1 MKRKKPLFSNFYNNK
16 LISFLLSLF
25 VNIIFIGI
33 IVLISKYSKIKGDQ
47 FSIII
52 GAIMLVLLVLNLV
65 YLIGFAK
72 KKRIFRQIFFG
83 FGVILLLM
91 GTYGGAYIVRA
102 SRSLGDIV
110 NNQATEVVDYSVI
123 AFDEEFTKDTL
134 DKQKLGYIK
143 QDEIFDAMLQDEVKK
158 HSTSMMFVEYADYH
172 ELLTA
177 SLSDEI
183 EYALVPKDY
192 NRLEESFDLDE
203 SETLPLKNAHAIF
216 SFSLK
221 VGEEVS
227 DVRVLE
233 EPFSILLLGNN
244 EGLSDSI
251 ILATFNPHTLKATMT
266 SLARD
271 SYIPIACYADNKYDK
286 LNHARA
292 VSRQCIIDT
301 IEKFLDVEIDFYFE
315 TDFYALQ
322 KMVDALGGIE
332 LESPVAFAGSLP
344 FENNPREYEPISV
357 PKGLSLMNGKQAI
370 TFARERHHM
379 PRGDFDRQL
388 NQQYVIKELANNL
401 IKERNPEKLVSAL
414 EGASK
419 NITMNLGI
427 DDISA
432 LLGFAIQQVQN
443 SPLDVFSTF
452 RVVQTQ
458 IAGATPTING
468 MSVVLPYVN
477 DLKLSK
483 EVISNNLMSKPVLK
497 NETGMSFDI
506 RTPFELMDPEKP
518 MGSDAKGGTVS
529 GGRVYAVPNFGKMNE
544 TQARDWAK
552 GNGVNLNFTVIGE
565 NHSSYRS
572 HYAEGQII
580 HQNVN
585 PGEYENKIAQINLSI
600 VQKNGVAKPVEPVK
614 PDKPTATVFKVEG
627 FVGKSVKDVGM
638 ITWAKEHNIV
648 LTEKKVKAGDPHFD
662 KSKAAGVVVAQS
674 AKAGSTDKITE
685 LIIYSLEFTIPDKSV
700 GYESVKTWAKDNGF
714 KLTLLNNDQGK
725 PVSLEEEKNIERIIY
740 IQPDINSKTL
750 VLTLQLKPLLS
761 PERAPQP

>member
-1 MKRKKPLFSNFYNNK
+1 MA
-16 LISFLLSLF
+16 
-25 VNIIFIGI
+25 I

-47 FSIII
+47 FAIII
-52 GAIMLVLLVLNLV
+52 SVIVIILLILNLL

-72 KKRIFRQIFFG
+72 KKRFYRQTFFA
-83 FGVILLLM
+83 FGVLLLLL
-91 GTYGGAYIVRA
+91 GTYAGIYIVRA

-110 NNQATEVVDYSVI
+110 NNDATEIVDYSVI
-123 AFDEEFTKDTL
+123 AFDKEYTQETMDN
-134 DKQKLGYIK
+134 QKLGYIK
-143 QDEIFDAMLQDEVKK
+143 QDEVFDSMLQDEVGKYSK
-158 HSTSMMFVEYADYH
+158 SVIFVEYQDYH
-172 ELLTA
+172 ELLSA
-177 SLSDEI
+177 SLKDEI
-183 EYALVPKDY
+183 EYALVPKDF
-192 NRLEESFDLDE
+192 NRLEESFNLDE
-203 SETLPLKNAHAIF
+203 SETLPLKDAHSIF

-227 DVRVLE
+227 NVRVLE
-233 EPFSILLLGNN
+233 DPFSILLLGNN

-271 SYIPIACYADNKYDK
+271 SYVPIACYAGNKHDK

-301 IEKFLDVEIDFYFE
+301 VENFLDVEIDFYFE

-344 FENNPREYEPISV
+344 LENNPKEFEPVSV
-357 PKGLSLMNGKQAI
+357 PKGLSLMTGKQAI

-477 DLKLSK
+477 DIKVSK
-483 EVISNNLMSKPVLK
+483 DIISNNLMSKPVLK
-497 NETGMSFDI
+497 NQTGMSFDI
-506 RTPFELMDPEKP
+506 RKPFLLMDPEKP
-518 MGSDAKGGTVS
+518 LGSDPSGGTVS
-529 GGRVYAVPNFGKMNE
+529 GGRVYVIPNFGKMNE
-544 TQARDWAK
+544 GQAREWAK
-552 GNGVNLNFTVIGE
+552 SNGVSLNFTVIGKT
-565 NHSSYRS
+565 HGSYRN

-580 HQNVN
+580 HQSIN
-585 PGEYENKIAQINLSI
+585 PGEYDKKINQINLSI
-600 VQKNGVAKPVEPVK
+600 VQKDGGAKPVEPQK
-614 PDKPTATVFKVEG
+614 PAATVFKVEN
-627 FVGKSVKDVGM
+627 FVGHPVKDVAL
-638 ITWAKEHNIV
+638 TAWAKQHNIV
-648 LTEKKVKAGDPHFD
+648 LTEKKVKEGEPHFD
-662 KSKAAGVVVAQS
+662 KSGVPGLVVAQS
-674 AKAGSTDKITE
+674 AKEGSTEKITE
-685 LIIYSLEFTIPDKSV
+685 LILYTVEFTVPDKNV
-700 GYESVKTWAKDNGF
+700 GYTSMKSWASINDF
-714 KLTLLNNDQGK
+714 KLVLFEEVTGK
-725 PVSLEEEKNIERIIY
+725 ALTDIEATEAEKIVHIKQEMG
-740 IQPDINSKTL
+740 SKSL
-750 VLTLQLKPLLS
+750 VLTLKRNETVV
-761 PERAPQP
+761 PEP

>member
-1 MKRKKPLFSNFYNNK
+1 MKRKKPLFSFLYNNK
-16 LISFLLSLF
+16 LYSFILSLA
-25 VNIIFIGI
+25 VNVIFLTI

-47 FSIII
+47 FFIVI
-52 GAIMLVLLVLNLV
+52 GAVILILLFLNLM

-72 KKRIFRQIFFG
+72 KKRFFRQVFFG
-83 FGVILLLM
+83 VGVILLLT
-91 GTYGGAYIVRA
+91 GTYGGAYLVRA
-102 SRSLGDIV
+102 SKSLGDIV
-110 NNQATEVVDYSVI
+110 NNNATEIVDYSVI
-123 AFDEEFTKDTL
+123 AFDEEYTKDTMNN
-134 DKQKLGYIK
+134 QKLGYIK
-143 QDEIFDAMLQDEVKK
+143 QDEVFDSLLQDEVKK
-158 HSTSMMFVEYADYH
+158 YSPSVVFVEYQDYH
-172 ELLTA
+172 ELLSA
-177 SLSDEI
+177 SLKDEI
-183 EYALVPKDY
+183 EYALVPKDF
-192 NRLEESFDLDE
+192 NRLEESFELDE
-203 SETLPLKNAHAIF
+203 TDTLPLKDAHTIF

-227 DVRVLE
+227 NVRVLE

-271 SYIPIACYADNKYDK
+271 SYVPIACYAGNKHDK

-292 VSRQCIIDT
+292 VSRQCIVDT
-301 IEKFLDVEIDFYFE
+301 VENFLDVEIDFYFE

-322 KMVDALGGIE
+322 KIVDALGGIE

-344 FENNPREYEPISV
+344 LENNPKEFEPISV
-357 PKGLSLMNGKQAI
+357 PKGLGLMNGKQAI

-379 PRGDFDRQL
+379 PRGDFDRQI

-477 DLKLSK
+477 DIKLSK
-483 EVISNNLMSKPVLK
+483 DLISNNLMSKPVLK
-497 NETGMSFDI
+497 NHTGMSFNI
-506 RTPFELMDPEKP
+506 QKPFALMDPEKP
-518 MGSDAKGGTVS
+518 LGADPSGGTVS

-544 TQARDWAK
+544 GQAREWAK
-552 GNGVNLNFTVIGE
+552 SNAVSLNFTVIAEG
-565 NHSSYRS
+565 HSSYRS

-580 HQNVN
+580 HQSVN
-585 PGEYENKIAQINLSI
+585 PGEYINKINQINLSI
-600 VQKNGVAKPVEPVK
+600 VQKDGKTKPIEPQKPVE
-614 PDKPTATVFKVEG
+614 TVFKVEN
-627 FVGKSVKDVGM
+627 FVGRPVSDANL
-638 ITWAKEHNIV
+638 IEWAKQNKIT
-648 LTEKKVKAGDPHFD
+648 LIEKKVKEGEPHFD
-662 KSKAAGVVVAQS
+662 KAGVPGLVVAQS
-674 AKAGSTDKITE
+674 AKAGSGEKISE
-685 LIIYSLEFTIPDKSV
+685 LILYTVEFTVPDKNV
-700 GYESVKTWAKDNGF
+700 GYTSMKSWASSNGF
-714 KLTLLNNDQGK
+714 KLVLREEGTGRAITDAEASSVEKIVHIK
-725 PVSLEEEKNIERIIY
+725 PEMG
-740 IQPDINSKTL
+740 SKSL
-750 VLTLQLKPLLS
+750 VLTLQSDELLV
-761 PERAPQP
+761 PEP

>member
-1 MKRKKPLFSNFYNNK
+1 MRRKRSFFSFFYNNK
-16 LISFLLSLF
+16 LISFLLSIS
-25 VNIIFIGI
+25 VNLIFLAI
-33 IVLISKYSKIKGDQ
+33 IVLISKYSKIKGEQ

-52 GAIMLVLLVLNLV
+52 AVIMVVLLFLNV
-65 YLIGFAK
+65 IYLIGFAK
-72 KKRIFRQIFFG
+72 KKRIYRQIFFA
-83 FGVILLLM
+83 FGTILFLM

-110 NNQATEVVDYSVI
+110 NNNATEVVDYSVI
-123 AFDEEFTKDTL
+123 AFDVEFTKATM

-143 QDEIFDAMLQDEVKK
+143 QDEVFDSMLQDEVEKY
-158 HSTSMMFVEYADYH
+158 SPSVIFVEYQDYH
-172 ELLTA
+172 ELLSA
-177 SLSDEI
+177 SLLDEI
-183 EYALVPKDY
+183 EYALVPKDF

-203 SETLPLKNAHAIF
+203 SETLPLKDAHTIF

-233 EPFSILLLGNN
+233 DPFSILLLGNN

-271 SYIPIACYADNKYDK
+271 SYVPIACYAGNKHDK

-292 VSRQCIIDT
+292 VSRQCIVDT
-301 IEKFLDVEIDFYFE
+301 IENFLDVEIDFYFE

-344 FENNPREYEPISV
+344 LENNPKEYEPVSV

-443 SPLDVFSTF
+443 SPLDVYSTF

-468 MSVVLPYVN
+468 MAVVLPYVN

-483 EVISNNLMSKPVLK
+483 DLIRNNLLSKPELK
-497 NETGMSFDI
+497 NQTGMSFDI
-506 RTPFELMDPEKP
+506 RKPFLLMDPEKP
-518 MGSDAKGGTVS
+518 LGSDATGGTVS
-529 GGRVYAVPNFGKMNE
+529 GGRVYVVPNFGKMNE
-544 TQARDWAK
+544 GQAREWAK
-552 GNGVNLNFTVIGE
+552 SNAVSLNFTVIGE
-565 NHSSYRS
+565 GHGSYRG

-580 HQNVN
+580 HQSVN
-585 PGEYENKIAQINLSI
+585 PGEYAKKINQINLSI
-600 VQKNGVAKPVEPVK
+600 VQKNGAEKPIEPQK
-614 PDKPTATVFKVEG
+614 PAETVFKVEN
-627 FVGKSVKDVGM
+627 FVDHSLTNVALT
-638 ITWAKEHNIV
+638 TWAKEHNIV
-648 LTEKKVKAGDPHFD
+648 LTEEKVTEGNPLFNKKALPGI
-662 KSKAAGVVVAQS
+662 VVAQS
-674 AKAGSTDKITE
+674 VKAGSSEKISE
-685 LIIYSLEFTIPDKSV
+685 IILYTVEFTIPDKSL
-700 GYESVKTWAKDNGF
+700 GFEAIKYWASDHEFN
-714 KLTLLNNDQGK
+714 L
-725 PVSLEEEKNIERIIY
+725 VYLEEGTGRALSELEASAAEKIVHIK
-740 IQPDINSKTL
+740 PDLSSKTL
-750 VLTLQLKPLLS
+750 VMTFKTELEST
-761 PERAPQP
+761 PQP